1 MTRWRMVFALVGF
14 IIALL
19 SVALNDRRL
28 VWVAIILLAI
38 SLLLRLIVR
47 RRESPR

>member
-1 MTRWRMVFALVGF
+1 MTRWRMAFALVGF